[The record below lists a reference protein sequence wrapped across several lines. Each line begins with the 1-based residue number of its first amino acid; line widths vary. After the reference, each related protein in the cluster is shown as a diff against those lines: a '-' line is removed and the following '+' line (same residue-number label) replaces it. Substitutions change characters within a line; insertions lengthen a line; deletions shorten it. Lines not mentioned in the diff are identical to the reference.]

1 MIYSV
6 AFCNEEFWRKA
17 YKNRRK
23 ITHDIA
29 EEFVLAGGKR
39 NPDNPFYPSPNMFL
53 KLMLMNYLA
62 SLKVSC

>member
-1 MIYSV
+1 MIYGV

-29 EEFVLAGGKR
+29 EEFVFGGAKR
-39 NPDNPFYPSPNMFL
+39 NPDNPFYPRTSMFS
-53 KLMLMNYLA
+53 KLMLMTYIP
-62 SLKVSC
+62 SR